1 MSESDQEQIEQP
13 KVVEEE
19 KADNIHTAIKNVL
32 KKSLANNGV
41 VKGLNEVV
49 KALDRKE
56 ALLCV
61 LSEDC
66 EDAKYKKLITSLCKA
81 NNIPLLEIEKRADVG
96 EWLSQCK
103 YDKSGVA
110 RKVRGCSSAAI
121 RDYGEET
128 ESLNFV
134 LNYIKENGN

>member
-1 MSESDQEQIEQP
+1 MSESDQEIEQP

-19 KADNIHTAIKNVL
+19 KSDNIHDATKIVL
-32 KKSLANNGV
+32 KKSLAHNGV

-49 KALDRKE
+49 KSLDRKE

-66 EDAKYKKLITSLCKA
+66 EDAKYKKLVTSLCKA
-81 NNIPLLEIEKRADVG
+81 NNIPLLEVERRAELG

-103 YDKSGVA
+103 YDKGGVA

-121 RDYGEET
+121 VDYGEET
-128 ESLNFV
+128 EAMNFV
-134 LNYIKENGN
+134 LNYIKENH

>member
-1 MSESDQEQIEQP
+1 MSESDQEIEQP

-19 KADNIHTAIKNVL
+19 KSDNIHDATKIVL
-32 KKSLANNGV
+32 KKSLAHNGV

-49 KALDRKE
+49 KSLDRKE

-66 EDAKYKKLITSLCKA
+66 EDAKYKKLVTSLCKA
-81 NNIPLLEIEKRADVG
+81 NNIPLLEVEKRAELG

-103 YDKSGVA
+103 YDKGGVA

-121 RDYGEET
+121 VDYGEET
-128 ESLNFV
+128 EAMNFV
-134 LNYIKENGN
+134 LNYIKENH

>member
-1 MSESDQEQIEQP
+1 MSESDHEQP
-13 KVVEEE
+13 EVAQPVEEE
-19 KADNIHTAIKNVL
+19 KCDNIHTAIKTVL

-56 ALLCV
+56 ALLAV

-66 EDAKYKKLITSLCKA
+66 EDAKYKKLVTSLCKA
-81 NNIPLLEIEKRADVG
+81 NNIPLLEVEKRSELG

-103 YDKSGVA
+103 YDKTGVA
-110 RKVRGCSSAAI
+110 RKIRGCSSAAI
-121 RDYGEET
+121 KDYGEDT
-128 ESLNFV
+128 EALNFV
-134 LNYIKENGN
+134 LNHIKENGQ

>member
-19 KADNIHTAIKNVL
+19 KADNIHTATKNVL

-61 LSEDC
+61 LASDC
-66 EDAKYKKLITSLCKA
+66 EDAKYKKLVTSLCKA
-81 NNIPLLEIEKRADVG
+81 NNIPLLEIDQRKEVG

-103 YDKSGVA
+103 YDKTGVA

>member
-1 MSESDQEQIEQP
+1 MSESDHEQAEVAQP
-13 KVVEEE
+13 VEEE
-19 KADNIHTAIKNVL
+19 KVDNIHTAIKAVL

-56 ALLCV
+56 ALLAV

-66 EDAKYKKLITSLCKA
+66 EDAKYKKLVTSLCKA
-81 NNIPLLEIEKRADVG
+81 NNIPFLEIEKRSELG

-103 YDKSGVA
+103 YDKQGVA

-121 RDYGEET
+121 KDFGEDT
-128 ESLNFV
+128 EALNFV
-134 LNYIKENGN
+134 LNHIKENGQ

>member
-1 MSESDQEQIEQP
+1 MSESDQEQVEAP

-19 KADNIHTAIKNVL
+19 KSDNIHDATKIVL

-66 EDAKYKKLITSLCKA
+66 EDAKYKKLVTSLCKA
-81 NNIPLLEIEKRADVG
+81 NNIPLLEIEKRAELG

-103 YDKSGVA
+103 YDKQGVA

-121 RDYGEET
+121 KDYGEET
-128 ESLNFV
+128 EALNFV
-134 LNYIKENGN
+134 LNHIKENVA

>member
-1 MSESDQEQIEQP
+1 MSESDQEIEQP

-19 KADNIHTAIKNVL
+19 KSDNIHDATKIVL
-32 KKSLANNGV
+32 KKSLAHNGV

-49 KALDRKE
+49 KSLDRKE

-66 EDAKYKKLITSLCKA
+66 EDAKYKKLVSSLCKA
-81 NNIPLLEIEKRADVG
+81 NNIPLLEVEKRAELG

-103 YDKSGVA
+103 YDKGGVA

-121 RDYGEET
+121 VDYGEET
-128 ESLNFV
+128 EAMNFV
-134 LNYIKENGN
+134 LNYIKENH

>member
-1 MSESDQEQIEQP
+1 MSDSEHEIEAP

-19 KADNIHTAIKNVL
+19 KSDNIHDATKIVL

-56 ALLCV
+56 APLAV
-61 LSEDC
+61 LASDC
-66 EDAKYKKLITSLCKA
+66 EDAKYKKLVTSLCKS
-81 NNIPLLEIEKRADVG
+81 NNIPLLEVENRKDLC

-103 YDKSGVA
+103 YDKEGVA

-121 RDYGEET
+121 RDFGEDT
-128 ESLNFV
+128 EALNFV
-134 LNYIKENGN
+134 HNYIKENSQ